1 MKNVTLTIIL
11 TIIVVNLVAGAVFLT
26 GNSRPTQSSNS
37 EAPVQ
42 NTIPL
47 ENSLVTAEELSK
59 HNSQQDCWIAYKGKV
74 YDLTSFLPK
83 HPGSAAAISPF
94 CGTSEEFESAFEGMH
109 GTSNVPV
116 LMQEG
121 IYKGELQ

>member
-1 MKNVTLTIIL
+1 MKNITLTILL

-26 GNSRPTQSSNS
+26 GNPRPTENSSS
-37 EAPVQ
+37 EASAQ

-47 ENSLVTAEELSK
+47 ENSLIAEEELVQ
-59 HNSQQDCWIAYKGKV
+59 HDSQQDCWIAYKGKV

-83 HPGSAAAISPF
+83 HPGSAAAIAPF
-94 CGTSEEFESAFEGMH
+94 CGTSEEFENAFEGMH